1 MVKNEV
7 SGDVHLIHGVLSEA
21 VLSLF
26 WRTSPQLRYYV
37 GLDPL
42 AVRCGSFW
50 DGFIWSSNIHLII
63 NTFVVSKTN
72 HSMKIEH

>member
-7 SGDVHLIHGVLSEA
+7 AGDVRLMLDVLPEA
-21 VLSLF
+21 ISSLF

-50 DGFIWSSNIHLII
+50 DGFIYSSNIHLII